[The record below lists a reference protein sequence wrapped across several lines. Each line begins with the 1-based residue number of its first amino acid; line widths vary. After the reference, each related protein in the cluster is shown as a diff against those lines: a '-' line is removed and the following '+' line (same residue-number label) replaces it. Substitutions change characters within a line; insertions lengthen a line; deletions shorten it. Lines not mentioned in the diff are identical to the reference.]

1 MKSSLKTSSKASRVI
16 LSKSFKK
23 EIVQEDLERKRKKN
37 SSKVLERNRPKALER
52 HSQELLQRK

>member
-23 EIVQEDLERKRKKN
+23 EIVQEDLEKKG
-37 SSKVLERNRPKALER
+37 KKIVQKFLKEIDQKL
-52 HSQELLQRK
+52 

>member
-23 EIVQEDLERKRKKN
+23 EIVQEDLERKKN

-52 HSQELLQRK
+52 HS